1 MIIRDEFHHA
11 IDLRTLPDR
20 ELLELAYDRPLSRAA
35 LVAVFDEIRRRRERD
50 EPRDTPSHAR

>member
-11 IDLRTLPDR
+11 IDLRALPDR

-35 LVAVFDEIRRRRERD
+35 LVAVFEELRRRRDRD
-50 EPRDTPSHAR
+50 EPQDTPTHAR